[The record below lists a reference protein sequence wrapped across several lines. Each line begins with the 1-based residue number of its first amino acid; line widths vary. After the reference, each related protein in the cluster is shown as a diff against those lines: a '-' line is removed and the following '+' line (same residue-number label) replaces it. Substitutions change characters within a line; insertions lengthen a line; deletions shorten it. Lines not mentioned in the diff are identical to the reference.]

1 MPPVLSPE
9 RPASERINDAI
20 SSVLP
25 TPSQLLNIA
34 RRQAP
39 SDSAPPTNPPLA
51 SSTDL
56 KKPSVGTYVGIAA
69 GVIVLV
75 ASLVVL
81 CLVILQRRKR
91 ARALKAPSAQYRY
104 TEKKRMQAAAK
115 QAKRPH
121 IPLRHIRA
129 TVGELPQGQTLRDCT
144 LWSSSF
150 RKRRLEPILYNT
162 PVTISCIMYP
172 PSPSVEELAMAC
184 RQPHPVP

>member
-1 MPPVLSPE
+1 MPPVLSLE
-9 RPASERINDAI
+9 QRPASERINDAI
-20 SSVLP
+20 TSILPSS
-25 TPSQLLNIA
+25 SQLLDLV

-39 SDSAPPTNPPLA
+39 SDSAPPTNAPPLA

-69 GVIVLV
+69 GVIVLI

-115 QAKRPH
+115 QAQRP
-121 IPLRHIRA
+121 PYTRPSA
-129 TVGELPQGQTLRDCT
+129 YGAQGGAYPTHQ
-144 LWSSSF
+144 
-150 RKRRLEPILYNT
+150 
-162 PVTISCIMYP
+162 YP
-172 PSPSVEELAMAC
+172 PPTYSGY
-184 RQPHPVP
+184 RR